1 MTKNL
6 RLMQVI
12 LAVLWTAFIVFG
24 LLSEPS
30 GIPRFKWL
38 TIEGV
43 DKLIHAI
50 LFLVEAALLTLVF
63 AKPRTLKIGLLI
75 LAWCVFLGGIL
86 ELIQHYWV
94 NGRSGDWVD
103 LLADTLGAVI
113 GFAIISRFKKK

>member
-1 MTKNL
+1 
-6 RLMQVI
+6 MQVI

-63 AKPRTLKIGLLI
+63 AKPSTLRVGLLI